1 MRVLAIDYG
10 LKRTGLAIS
19 DVLKISVKA
28 LPTIASK
35 DIWTTVDALLKN
47 NDIETIVIGL
57 PKTLQN
63 TDTDM
68 TQPVEKLYAEM
79 KEKYPDV
86 RILLWDERLTSVI
99 AQKTIREAGLSKKK
113 RQNKSLVDQVS
124 AILILQSYLQS
135 L

>member
-19 DVLKISVKA
+19 DTLKISISG

-35 DIWTTVDALLKN
+35 DIWTTLTDLFQKYK
-47 NDIETIVIGL
+47 IETIVIGL

-63 TDTDM
+63 TDTHT
-68 TQPVEKLYAEM
+68 TQPVQKLFEQM
-79 KEKYPDV
+79 KEKYPDIK
-86 RILLWDERLTSVI
+86 ILLWDERLTSVM
-99 AQKTIREAGLSKKK
+99 AQKTILEAGLSKRK

-124 AILILQSYLQS
+124 ATLILQSYLQS

>member
-19 DVLKISVKA
+19 DILRVTVTG
-28 LPTIASK
+28 LPTIPSQ
-35 DIWTTVDALLKN
+35 DIWKRLSELLQQYTIK
-47 NDIETIVIGL
+47 TIVIGL

-68 TQPVEKLYAEM
+68 TKPVQNLYEQI
-79 KEKYPDV
+79 KKVYPNQEV
-86 RILLWDERLTSVI
+86 ILWDERLTSVM
-99 AQKTIREAGLSKKK
+99 AQKTLIEAGLSKKK
-113 RQNKSLVDQVS
+113 RQNKKLVDQVS
-124 AILILQSYLQS
+124 ATLILQSYLQS

>member
-10 LKRTGLAIS
+10 LKRTGLALS
-19 DVLKISVKA
+19 DILKISA
-28 LPTIASK
+28 NGLPTIASK
-35 DIWTTVDALLKN
+35 DLHTSLDALLKN

-68 TQPVEKLYAEM
+68 TQPVQKLYTQM
-79 KEKYPDV
+79 KEKYPH
-86 RILLWDERLTSVI
+86 INIILWDERLTSVM
-99 AQKTIREAGLSKKK
+99 AKKTILEAGLSKKK
-113 RQNKSLVDQVS
+113 RQDKSFVDQVS
-124 AILILQSYLQS
+124 AVLILQSYLQS

>member
-1 MRVLAIDYG
+1 MRILAIDYG

-19 DVLKISVKA
+19 DILKISVTG

-35 DIWTTVDALLKN
+35 ELWITLDTLLKN
-47 NDIETIVIGL
+47 NDIETVVIGL

-68 TQPVEKLYAEM
+68 TKPVQKLFTQM
-79 KEKYPDV
+79 KEKYPNINIV
-86 RILLWDERLTSVI
+86 LWDERLTSVM
-99 AQKTIREAGLSKKK
+99 AQKTILEAGFSKKK
-113 RQNKSLVDQVS
+113 RQNKCFVDQVS
-124 AILILQSYLQS
+124 ATLILQSYLQS

>member
-19 DVLKISVKA
+19 DILKISVTG

-35 DIWTTVDALLKN
+35 DLWTNLDMLLKN
-47 NDIETIVIGL
+47 NDIETIVVGL

-68 TQPVEKLYAEM
+68 TQPVQKLYTQI
-79 KEKYPDV
+79 KEKYPD
-86 RILLWDERLTSVI
+86 ISIILWDERLTSVI
-99 AQKTIREAGLSKKK
+99 AQKTILEAGLSKKK

-124 AILILQSYLQS
+124 ATLILQSYLQS

>member
-10 LKRTGLAIS
+10 LKRAGLAIS
-19 DVLKISVKA
+19 DTLKISISG

-35 DIWTTVDALLKN
+35 DIWTTLTDLLQKYE
-47 NDIETIVIGL
+47 IETIVIGL

-63 TDTDM
+63 TDTHT
-68 TQPVEKLYAEM
+68 TQPVQKLFEQM
-79 KEKYPDV
+79 KEKYPDIK
-86 RILLWDERLTSVI
+86 ILLWDERLTSVM
-99 AQKTIREAGLSKKK
+99 AQKTIFEAGLSKKK

-124 AILILQSYLQS
+124 ATLILQSYLQS

>member
-19 DVLKISVKA
+19 DVLKITVTG
-28 LPTIASK
+28 LPTIPSQE
-35 DIWTTVDALLKN
+35 IWRTLSDLLQTYP
-47 NDIETIVIGL
+47 IETIVIGL

-68 TQPVEKLYAEM
+68 TKPVQELYEKI
-79 KEKYPDV
+79 KQKYPNQKV
-86 RILLWDERLTSVI
+86 ILWDERLTSVL
-99 AQKTIREAGLSKKK
+99 AQKTLRAAGLSKKK
-113 RQNKSLVDQVS
+113 RQDKKVIDQMS
-124 AILILQSYLQS
+124 ATLILQSYLQS

>member
-19 DVLKISVKA
+19 DTLKISISG

-35 DIWTTVDALLKN
+35 DIWTTLTDLFQKYE
-47 NDIETIVIGL
+47 IETIVIGL

-63 TDTDM
+63 TDTHT
-68 TQPVEKLYAEM
+68 TQPVQKLFEQM
-79 KEKYPDV
+79 KEKYPDIK
-86 RILLWDERLTSVI
+86 ILLWDERLTSVM
-99 AQKTIREAGLSKKK
+99 AQKTILEAGLSKKK

-124 AILILQSYLQS
+124 ATLILQSYLQS

>member
-10 LKRTGLAIS
+10 LKRTGLALS
-19 DVLKISVKA
+19 DVMKIAIMS

-35 DIWTTVDALLKN
+35 DIWTSLDNVLQSYEID
-47 NDIETIVIGL
+47 TIVLGL

-68 TQPVEKLYAEM
+68 TKPVQKLYVQLQD
-79 KEKYPDV
+79 KYPTIKIV
-86 RILLWDERLTSVI
+86 LWDERLTSVM
-99 AQKTIREAGLSKKK
+99 AQKTIVEAGFSKKK
-113 RQNKSLVDQVS
+113 RQNKSFVDQVS
-124 AILILQSYLQS
+124 ATLILQSYLQS

>member
-10 LKRTGLAIS
+10 LKRTGLALS
-19 DVLKISVKA
+19 DILKISVTG

-35 DIWTTVDALLKN
+35 ELWVTLDTLLKN
-47 NDIETIVIGL
+47 NDIDTIVIGL

-68 TQPVEKLYAEM
+68 TEPVQKLYSQVQ
-79 KEKYPDV
+79 EKYPNLNV
-86 RILLWDERLTSVI
+86 ILWDERLTSVM
-99 AQKTIREAGLSKKK
+99 AQKTILEAGFSKKK
-113 RQNKSLVDQVS
+113 RQNKGFVDQVS
-124 AILILQSYLQS
+124 ATLILQSYLQS

>member
-19 DVLKISVKA
+19 DVLKISVSA

-35 DIWTTVDALLKN
+35 DIWTTVDTLLIS
-47 NDIETIVIGL
+47 NDIDTIVIGL

-63 TDTDM
+63 TATDM
-68 TQPVEKLYAEM
+68 TEPVEKLYAQM
-79 KEKYPDV
+79 KERYSQIKV
-86 RILLWDERLTSVI
+86 VLWDERLTSVI

-124 AILILQSYLQS
+124 AIVILQSYLQS